1 MEILDWPY
9 AYQEAW
15 MKRKEDYREEV
26 PVFHNEKQQLTV
38 DAATELQNII
48 MELKVSSAMDKVTK
62 TIHQSYN
69 RLD

>member
-1 MEILDWPY
+1 
-9 AYQEAW
+9 